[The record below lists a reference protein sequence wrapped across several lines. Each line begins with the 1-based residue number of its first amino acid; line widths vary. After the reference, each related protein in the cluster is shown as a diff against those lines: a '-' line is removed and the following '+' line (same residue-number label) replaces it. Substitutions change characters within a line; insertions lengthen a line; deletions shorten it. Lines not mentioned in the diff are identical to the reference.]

1 MKAPVNKIINMSF
14 IDGPGCRISIFLQGC
29 NMECIYCHNP
39 ETQNI
44 CFSCKECIDVCKA
57 GALTFEGKIKYDKN
71 KCINCDEC
79 IGLCKKF
86 ASPKI
91 TYYDTTELF
100 NYINKYKNLIDGI
113 TFSGGECTI
122 YSDFIVEFAD
132 IIHEKTNL
140 NIFVDTN
147 GNVKEK
153 DIDKLIEHVDGF
165 MFDLKAFKGDT
176 HIKVTGIESNIVFN
190 NINKCAKTE
199 KLYEIRT
206 VLIENINDDWDT
218 FIDEVEYIKN
228 LNGYTKFK
236 LIPFRQYGV
245 KGELSNFRDYPKEKY
260 MKYHEKAKEVLKER
274 MINPII

>member
-1 MKAPVNKIINMSF
+1 MSF

-79 IGLCKKF
+79 IGVCKKF

-122 YSDFIVEFAD
+122 YSDFIIEFAD

-140 NIFVDTN
+140 NVFVDTN

-153 DIDKLIEHVDGF
+153 DIDKLIERVDGF

>member
-14 IDGPGCRISIFLQGC
+14 IDGPGCRISIFLQGR

-57 GALTFEGKIKYDKN
+57 GALTFEEKIKYDKN

-79 IGLCKKF
+79 IGVCKKF

-140 NIFVDTN
+140 SVFVDTN

-165 MFDLKAFKGDT
+165 MFDLKAFKEDA

-190 NINKCAKTE
+190 NINKCAKTK

-236 LIPFRQYGV
+236 LIPFRKYGV

-260 MKYHEKAKEVLKER
+260 MKYHEKAKEVLKAR

>member
-1 MKAPVNKIINMSF
+1 MKASVNKIINMSF

-44 CFSCKECIDVCKA
+44 CLSCKECIDVCKA
-57 GALTFEGKIKYDKN
+57 GAFTFEGKIKYDKS

-79 IGLCKKF
+79 IGVCKKF

-140 NIFVDTN
+140 NVFVDTN

-153 DIDKLIEHVDGF
+153 DIDKLIENVDGF

-176 HIKVTGIESNIVFN
+176 HIKVTGIENNIVFN

-206 VLIENINDDWDT
+206 VLIENINDDWET